1 MLSHK
6 LTTLSLLLLL
16 FFLTQYLALK
26 IKVNKN
32 NIPKYKRL
40 LMQKF
45 HEINIQSRIQT
56 EKGTGCE
63 MPKTDPFA
71 KEIMKFIPP
80 TPKITCAM
88 KDWVTCNGSQCYVV
102 NDILENMPNVECH
115 YSDIMYVNDDEY
127 FVEIPVI
134 LKGEERY
141 TLRYSDHVKIY
152 CTMDN
157 RFPFSIWSPK
167 WYGIKT
173 GFREIGINVPPGRE
187 DSPNILVVAF
197 DSVSHNQFLRRMPLA
212 YNFLTKR
219 LNATVL
225 NSYNIVG
232 DGTNA
237 ALFPILTG
245 KTELELPDARK
256 GTSNNVKVNPSDF
269 LFFKLRED
277 GYHTAYFEDLPKI
290 GTFQLRYNG
299 FKYQPADHYLRAFFI
314 EAYKMAPDCIYC
326 IGATPKYDLM
336 LNLTHQFAMA
346 EGKRFGFTFI
356 SDITHDGDYLK
367 TAEDEMVHL
376 LKSFDDGGLLE
387 NTMLIVMA
395 DHGSRYER
403 VRMTYQGKIE
413 ERLPFMA
420 IVLPE
425 RFKRNRPSAEKSLR
439 ANANV
444 LTTPF
449 DIHTTILDIVG
460 LQHFRNDYKV
470 HGSDIPRSMSLL
482 EPIPASRSCAEADV
496 MAHWCACLNWEN
508 VSRSDPAYNRAAYAL
523 ATFIN
528 GLTAG
533 NTKCIQR
540 MLTSIEWVMHQSLP
554 RPALEYAN
562 NGATVKSAV
571 ETYQVKI
578 VMSPGRAVF
587 EATMTFVRRLHR
599 FLMTEDD
606 ISRVSAYG
614 DEPSCIIDT
623 HPHLLK
629 FCYCKYFHI

>member
-1 MLSHK
+1 M
-6 LTTLSLLLLL
+6 
-16 FFLTQYLALK
+16 
-26 IKVNKN
+26 KVNKN
-32 NIPKYKRL
+32 NILKQRRL
-40 LMQKF
+40 LWEKF
-45 HEINIQSRIQT
+45 HQFNIQSRI
-56 EKGTGCE
+56 EIERGTGCQ

-71 KEIMKFIPP
+71 KEIMQFIPP

-102 NDILENMPNVECH
+102 NEILDNMPTVECH
-115 YSDIMYVNDDEY
+115 YSDIIYVNDDEY
-127 FVEIPVI
+127 FVETPVI

-141 TLRYSDHVKIY
+141 TFRHSDHVKIY

-167 WYGIKT
+167 WYGIKA
-173 GFREIGINVPPGRE
+173 GFRQIGINVPPGRE
-187 DSPNILVVAF
+187 DSPNVLVVAF
-197 DSVSHNQFLRRMPLA
+197 DSVSHNQFLRRMPHA
-212 YNFLTKR
+212 YYFLTKK
-219 LNATVL
+219 LDATVL

-237 ALFPILTG
+237 ALFPMLTG

-256 GTSNNVKVNPSDF
+256 GISNSVKVNPNDF

-299 FKYQPADHYLRAFFI
+299 FKYQPADHYLRPFFT
-314 EAYKMAPDCIYC
+314 EAYKMAPDCMYC
-326 IGATPKYDLM
+326 IGATPRYVLM
-336 LNLTHQFAMA
+336 MNLTYQFAMT
-346 EGKRFGFTFI
+346 EGKRFGFTLI

-367 TAEDEMVHL
+367 TADDEMVHL
-376 LKSFDDGGLLE
+376 LKSFKASGILE
-387 NTMLIVMA
+387 NTLLIIMA

-425 RFKRNRPSAEKSLR
+425 RLKRARPSADKSLR

-449 DIHTTILDIVG
+449 DIHTTILDVVG
-460 LQHFRNDYKV
+460 LQRFSNDYKV
-470 HGSDIPRSMSLL
+470 RGSNLSRSMSLL

-508 VSRSDPAYNRAAYAL
+508 VSRSDPAYERAANAL
-523 ATFIN
+523 ANFIN
-528 GLTAG
+528 DLAAG
-533 NTKCIQR
+533 NTKCVKR
-540 MLTSIEWVMHQSLP
+540 GLTSIEWVTHQSLS

-562 NGATVKSAV
+562 NGATVTSPV
-571 ETYQVKI
+571 ENYQVKI
-578 VMSPGRAVF
+578 VMSPERAVF
-587 EATMTFVRRLHR
+587 EATVTFVRRLNI
-599 FLMTEDD
+599 FLMSEED

-614 DEPSCIIDT
+614 DEPNCIIDT
-623 HPHLLK
+623 HPHLAK
-629 FCYCKYFHI
+629 YCFCKYFLF